1 MLEINKNMNYLKKI
15 LVFTIILSSIGVF
28 SQKKEPVEYLSNF
41 DKKAVR
47 WGFYLGL
54 NNTGY
59 KITYAEDVPQQIGNA
74 YDNISVK
81 PTVGFNVGLIGDLRL
96 HKNINFRLEPGIFYS
111 SRELNFNYLYGDDNI
126 VREATSTFLYVP
138 LLLQFSANRY
148 KNIRP
153 YVSGGLAYGYNFTGN
168 YNSNLDNSNKK
179 FRLQKN
185 TYFYEIG
192 LGMDFYFYYFKF
204 SPSIRG
210 VFAINNELQR
220 DLKDT
225 APNDFSYWTT
235 PINNLR
241 TTGVF
246 LRFAFQ

>member
-1 MLEINKNMNYLKKI
+1 MNHLKKI
-15 LVFTIILSSIGVF
+15 ILFTIILSSTGVF
-28 SQKKEPVEYLSNF
+28 SQKREPIEYLSNF

-59 KITYAEDVPQQIGNA
+59 KLTYTEDIPQQVGDA

-81 PTVGFNVGLIGDLRL
+81 PTIGFNVGLIGDFRL
-96 HKNINFRLEPGIFYS
+96 HKNINFRLEPGIFYN
-111 SRELNFNYLYGDDNI
+111 SRVIHFDYLIGENNTT
-126 VREATSTFLYVP
+126 REAASTFLYVP
-138 LLLQFSANRY
+138 LLMQFSANRY

-153 YVSGGLAYGYNFTGN
+153 YVSGGLAYGYNFTSN
-168 YNSNLDNSNKK
+168 YNSSEDNFNKK
-179 FRLQKN
+179 FRLQAN

-220 DLKDT
+220 DQRDT
-225 APNDFSYWTT
+225 EPNSFSYWTT
-235 PINNLR
+235 PIKNLR

-246 LRFAFQ
+246 IRFTFQ